1 MESRKVLFLLMLLI
15 LLVLSVIVWFYPPTG
30 DFRVD
35 NPFWNGLS
43 SLGNQAKVVPLDSLG
58 DLPSSGKGTS
68 LLMVPYERFTEVEL
82 AQVRSYVSSGGTLV
96 LLDDYGFGNQVLGGL
111 GLDTRFTGQP
121 LLDPLFDYRNKW
133 LPKITDFVSMPLSAN
148 VSSIVFNH
156 ATVLIDT
163 SGASVVAYSSSF
175 SFLDVNGNGGW
186 DSGEPSGAFP
196 VVAYEEVGQGYVVA
210 VADPSLFIN
219 SMINLDDNL
228 QFVNNVVSIQG
239 STPRIFV
246 DQAHLPK
253 ASLDEVKATLAAAY
267 GVVASPLG
275 TLSLIIVVFALSL
288 KPIWRKRESHG
299 EKR

>member
-1 MESRKVLFLLMLLI
+1 MLLI
-15 LLVLSVIVWFYPPTG
+15 VLVLSVIVWFYPPTG
-30 DFRVD
+30 DFAVD

-58 DLPSSGKGTS
+58 DLPSAGKGTS

-111 GLDTRFTGQP
+111 GLDMRFTGQP

-133 LPKITDFVSMPLSAN
+133 LPKITDFVSTQLSAN

-156 ATVLIDT
+156 ATALIDT
-163 SGASVVAYSSSF
+163 SGESVVAYSSSF
-175 SFLDVNGNGGW
+175 SFLDVNDNGGW

-196 VVAYEEVGQGYVVA
+196 VVSYDEVGQGYVVA
-210 VADPSLFIN
+210 VADPSLLIN
-219 SMINLDDNL
+219 SMVNLDDNL

-253 ASLDEVKATLAAAY
+253 ASLDEVKATLSAAY

-275 TLSLIIVVFALSL
+275 TLSLIIVVLALSL